1 MRSNIELKKGV
12 LTKLLYLLMITAAFW
27 LTGCK
32 TEDTM
37 VNFIPT
43 PIPEIEDSVD
53 EGAVVDEEP
62 TKEAE
67 EATEAT
73 PAPVQIP
80 AGQAKTMYVKLDSYG
95 AFLNVRATPSTDG
108 EKVSFLV
115 HAEKVKV
122 LGIENGWA
130 SIEYDGRV
138 CYVSADYLVEERPE
152 YIPAPTAT
160 PVPTK
165 APEVTKAAEGNSEE
179 PATENTEE
187 NTESTE
193 EAEPPAV

>member
-1 MRSNIELKKGV
+1 MKGNIEKNKGII
-12 LTKLLYLLMITAAFW
+12 KRMFYILMIPAILL

-32 TEDTM
+32 TKDTM

-43 PIPEIEDSVD
+43 PIPQIEDSVD
-53 EGAVVDEEP
+53 EGAAIDE
-62 TKEAE
+62 EAE
-67 EATEAT
+67 EATDEAEASPT
-73 PAPVQIP
+73 PKQFP

-122 LGIENGWA
+122 LGIEDGWA
-130 SIEYDGRV
+130 SIEYDGNI
-138 CYVSADYLVEERPE
+138 CYVSADFLVEERPA

-165 APEVTKAAEGNSEE
+165 APEVSE
-179 PATENTEE
+179 PAESDSEAPVTEDTQGDAEE
-187 NTESTE
+187 ITDD
-193 EAEPPAV
+193 EPPAV

>member
-1 MRSNIELKKGV
+1 MKRNIEMKKCV
-12 LTKLLYLLMITAAFW
+12 IVRMLYLLIIPAMLL

-32 TEDTM
+32 AKDTM

-53 EGAVVDEEP
+53 GGAALEEDV
-62 TKEAE
+62 KEE
-67 EATEAT
+67 VQAT
-73 PAPVQIP
+73 PIPKQVP
-80 AGQAKTMYVKLDSYG
+80 AGQAKTMYVKLDTYG
-95 AFLNVRATPSTDG
+95 AFLNVRATPSTNG

-122 LGIENGWA
+122 LGIEDGWA
-130 SIEYDGRV
+130 SIEYDGNI
-138 CYVSADYLVEERPE
+138 CFVSADFLVEERPN

-165 APEVTKAAEGNSEE
+165 APEVSEEVESNREE
-179 PATENTEE
+179 PATEEMDEE
-187 NTESTE
+187 
-193 EAEPPAV
+193 EPPAV